1 MFARS
6 ACAFRI
12 LGAPVHTP
20 TQRKSQIQLLKLVV
34 LKIYQRKGVITSR
47 AAIAPY
53 TPPLA
58 AEGAVRRAG
67 SAGAPSHPGGARDL
81 AEQVLL
87 EAYVPA
93 SVLINAEFDVLYI
106 HGRTGKYLEPA
117 AGDASL
123 NLLHMA
129 REGLRMELTAA
140 ARKALTLQAPV
151 RYDGL
156 QVKSNGDTSV
166 VNLIVQPVMKPE
178 AAGGLLMVIFEDVT
192 PADRPA
198 VAGAGAPISDQER
211 RVLTLERELCTKG
224 EYLRTII
231 EQLETTNEEL
241 KSTNEE
247 LQSSNEELE
256 TSKEELQSV
265 NEELVTVNTE
275 LQKKIE
281 ELSRA
286 NNDMNN
292 LMAGTN
298 IGTLFLDHQ
307 LRIQRFTPA
316 TARVINLIQ
325 TDIGRPVSD
334 IVSRFKGYG
343 RLVPDAREVLDTL
356 IPKEAEVQTQE
367 GQWYQMRIQP

>member
-1 MFARS
+1 
-6 ACAFRI
+6 
-12 LGAPVHTP
+12 
-20 TQRKSQIQLLKLVV
+20 
-34 LKIYQRKGVITSR
+34 
-47 AAIAPY
+47 
-53 TPPLA
+53 
-58 AEGAVRRAG
+58 
-67 SAGAPSHPGGARDL
+67 
-81 AEQVLL
+81 
-87 EAYVPA
+87 
-93 SVLINAEFDVLYI
+93 
-106 HGRTGKYLEPA
+106 
-117 AGDASL
+117 
-123 NLLHMA
+123 
-129 REGLRMELTAA
+129 MELTAA